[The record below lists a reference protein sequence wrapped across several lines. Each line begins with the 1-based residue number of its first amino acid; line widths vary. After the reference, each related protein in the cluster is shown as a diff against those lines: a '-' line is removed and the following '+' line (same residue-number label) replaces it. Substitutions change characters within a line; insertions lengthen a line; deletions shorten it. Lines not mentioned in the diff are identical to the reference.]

1 MIIPLIVGALFCP
14 TPKLVNRTDTFN
26 EQDQQT
32 LTYVSKEGCAKQYS
46 DQPCL
51 KIFTKVEDG
60 VYSVLCGPMERRK

>member
-1 MIIPLIVGALFCP
+1 MIIPLVAAALFCP
-14 TPKLVNRTDTFN
+14 TPTVINRTNTFN

-32 LTYVSKEGCAKQYS
+32 LVYISKEGCAKQDS
-46 DQPCL
+46 NQPCL